1 MQQASLA
8 QIFVMAAIVTTLFLP
23 PAAGLVW
30 LGCALAGASFE
41 SLATFG
47 GALPGPAA
55 VLAWWSIVFLP
66 ALGYAGFMLKAE

>member
-1 MQQASLA
+1 
-8 QIFVMAAIVTTLFLP
+8 
-23 PAAGLVW
+23 VW

>member
-1 MQQASLA
+1 MQHASLA
-8 QIFVMAAIVTTLFLP
+8 QIFVMAAIVATLFLP
-23 PAAGLVW
+23 PAAGIVW

-55 VLAWWSIVFLP
+55 VLAWWSIVFVP
-66 ALGYAGFMLKAE
+66 ALAYAGLILKAE